1 MGARNTES
9 GRLRDREPEALR
21 TLREQVPGGGDTYQW
36 LRAIC
41 PPTPTYVPAGGAG
54 GGVRGHP
61 LPMAAHFEGS
71 DGEERGPCQ
80 GSASRSGELGS
91 GGYLLSQ
98 DSGS

>member
-1 MGARNTES
+1 MAPSNLPSHPRLCS
-9 GRLRDREPEALR
+9 GGR
-21 TLREQVPGGGDTYQW
+21 V
-36 LRAIC
+36 
-41 PPTPTYVPAGGAG
+41 G

-80 GSASRSGELGS
+80 GSASRCGELGS

>member
-1 MGARNTES
+1 MAPSN
-9 GRLRDREPEALR
+9 L
-21 TLREQVPGGGDTYQW
+21 
-36 LRAIC
+36 
-41 PPTPTYVPAGGAG
+41 PPPPAYVGGAG